1 MKGDVVENKRLQ
13 GSILANSRLEI
24 LQIYK
29 LLQCVRQ
36 EDRMQITKLCTQGV
50 PM

>member
-1 MKGDVVENKRLQ
+1 MAVTAE
-13 GSILANSRLEI
+13 SRLET
-24 LQIYK
+24 LQVYK

-36 EDRMQITKLCTQGV
+36 EDTEQITKLCTQGI